1 MLRQRGH
8 SDGRAREEFDRLIEA
23 ARTTRT
29 SPYLVEKI
37 VLAAYTGLRRG
48 SLFNLKVGSDRLRQ
62 PRDAR
67 SPARANA
74 GGQQVKKGNLPIEAI
89 GLRSKCLTLLGNLAP
104 RAGLEPA
111 TLRLTAGCSAIELP
125 RNREDRSYVFYFRRT
140 TRPFSPPVIQSCT
153 QVPIAPSTSHAI
165 GSHL

>member
-48 SLFNLKVGSDRLRQ
+48 SLFNLKWDQIDFANRVMLD
-62 PRDAR
+62 PP
-67 SPARANA
+67 PAPTPEGNKSKRATC
-74 GGQQVKKGNLPIEAI
+74 
-89 GLRSKCLTLLGNLAP
+89 RSK
-104 RAGLEPA
+104 RS
-111 TLRLTAGCSAIELP
+111 GC
-125 RNREDRSYVFYFRRT
+125 DRS
-140 TRPFSPPVIQSCT
+140 
-153 QVPIAPSTSHAI
+153 A
-165 GSHL
+165 